1 MGADRL
7 TVRSWLAILLARL
20 AGVCSRAVGYGAGR
34 TLPGR
39 VALTL
44 APGSLAELAR
54 THRVVLISGTNGKT
68 TTTRLVTAAL
78 SSTGPVVTNGDGS
91 NLVAGLATALLT
103 THLGR
108 GSTAVL
114 EVDEIALPAAISQ
127 TEPVLVALLN
137 LSRDQLDRAGEVA
150 SHVARWS
157 AALTGREHIT
167 VLANSDDP
175 LVVAAVLGARP
186 TAHDVI
192 WVSVGQPW
200 RHDFAVCPRCRAA
213 WHPTPIDWSC
223 DACGLHRPAS
233 QWRLEQGVLTGPDGI
248 AVQLGLTLPGRANA
262 ANGAVAVAVAEQ
274 FGVGVEAALAQMRTV
289 VDVGGRYLERT
300 VGSHSVRLLLAKN
313 PAGWLEALD
322 VLRLADHPVVIAV
335 NAQTADGTDPSWLW
349 DVPMEKLR
357 GRQVVASGERAADLA
372 VRLHYADV
380 EHTIEADPALALASL
395 PAGSC
400 DLVANYP
407 AFVRARATLDGGAA

>member
-1 MGADRL
+1 MGVDRL
-7 TVRSWLAILLARL
+7 TVRSWFAILLARL

-54 THRVVLISGTNGKT
+54 AHRVVLISGTNGKT

-223 DACGLHRPAS
+223 DACGLHRPVS

-248 AVQLGLTLPGRANA
+248 AVALGLTLPGRANA

-400 DLVANYP
+400 DLVANYT